1 MNNYQQAKAKLEAAK
16 CQACFGNGL
25 EIPTGDDLLIHT
37 GNAPKCQACQG
48 TGLNILPGG
57 KPRKVKK
64 PGFSFR

>member
-1 MNNYQQAKAKLEAAK
+1 MNNYQQAKAKLEAAMCK
-16 CQACFGNGL
+16 VCQGDGL
-25 EIPTGDDLLIHT
+25 EPDTTGT
-37 GNAPKCQACQG
+37 YKCQACQG